1 MIRPA
6 AIGLAVLLVAAIG
19 AGCGGGG
26 SSVDPAAY
34 TVGVLAE
41 TWDQLEN
48 HKQVEGWDESAWRD
62 PAYSYVIV
70 TIDSRAADAGG
81 SPLQNAQLARIQT
94 TKLHGY
100 KEAGMRWI
108 RLGGKP
114 AVRWAF
120 DMGEQANIRWFF
132 EECGVSF
139 VVRGTT
145 GLFGFTALSENM
157 RDTAATIK
165 VDGCNE

>member
-1 MIRPA
+1 MFRSSLA
-6 AIGLAVLLVAAIG
+6 CAAVLLTIG
-19 AGCGGGG
+19 SVLAGCGGG

-34 TVGVLAE
+34 KASVYTD
-41 TWDQLEN
+41 WPQLKK

-62 PAYSYVIV
+62 PAYTYVII
-70 TIDSRAADAGG
+70 TIDSRAADETG

-100 KEAGMRWI
+100 KERGMRWI

-114 AVRWAF
+114 AVRWSF

-132 EECGVSF
+132 EECGVAF

-145 GLFGFTALSENM
+145 GLYGFQALSESM
-157 RDTAATIK
+157 REMAATIK
-165 VDGCNE
+165 VDGCDE